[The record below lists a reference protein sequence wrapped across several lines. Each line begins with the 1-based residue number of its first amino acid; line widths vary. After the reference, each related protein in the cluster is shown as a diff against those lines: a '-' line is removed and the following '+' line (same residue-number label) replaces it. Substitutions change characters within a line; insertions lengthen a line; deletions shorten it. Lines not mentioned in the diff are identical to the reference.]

1 MKRDEQLATL
11 KTLGISSAA
20 SYREAAF
27 SRNIGLFSPGEQ
39 ERLAKAKVAIPG
51 MGGVGGVHLINL
63 VRTGI
68 GRFSLADFDQFEP
81 VNVNRQFGAK
91 VPSFGRPKLEVMIE
105 EAQSI
110 NPFLEITPYPAGL
123 TADNMEA
130 FLKGADVVLDG
141 LDFFQFEIRRKLFN
155 MARSM
160 GVPVITAGPLG
171 FSSALLVFTPQGMGF
186 DDYFDVGVELP
197 EEQKYLRFA
206 MGLAPRPT
214 HIGYMDLSR
223 VDLKGGKGPSLNIAC
238 QLCASLAATEA
249 VRIILGRPGLK
260 AVPHFLQF
268 DPFRQVLRKGRLA
281 RGNRALSQRA
291 KLWYVQNV
299 LLKTSSKARV
309 RIPDLPNLS
318 APQFDSLPQDVGT
331 YLLQAA
337 VQAPSGDN
345 AQPWQFSLAGNNIH
359 VFLNP
364 QADMSFFNVR
374 QTASIIACGA
384 ATENIRLAAT
394 AMGLD
399 AATQLLPDAAQE
411 NLMATVRMQPGEQAT
426 DPLAQHIWTRCTN
439 RRPFSK
445 RPLPD
450 WVQADLKACIRD
462 IPEARLHLFSE
473 RTQLRK
479 LAKVIYLADRIRTEH
494 QGLHEHFTSMI
505 RFSDQE
511 AEMRRDGLPLKNLE
525 AGLQGEAFLRLTKP
539 WSAMRVANGVGLGRL
554 VALHSAQGI
563 LESGAAGLVVVDG
576 LESRD
581 FLLGGQA
588 LQRIWLAMEH
598 HGLQMQPMTAV
609 TLFWLRWLWE
619 GPTSFSENHQKLL
632 ERVWQDMNRLFAA
645 VDFEKQGLVMLFRTG
660 YGPGIR
666 HRTLR
671 NDPHHFVLKDAT
683 AKSRERT

>member
-1 MKRDEQLATL
+1 MKRDEYLATL
-11 KTLGISSAA
+11 KTLGIHSA
-20 SYREAAF
+20 SDYRQAAF

-39 ERLAKAKVAIPG
+39 ERLAQAKVAIPG

-68 GRFSLADFDQFEP
+68 GRFNLADFDEFEP

-91 VPSFGRPKLEVMIE
+91 VSSFGRPKLEVMID
-105 EAQSI
+105 EADSI
-110 NPFLEITPYPAGL
+110 NPFLDITPYPAGL
-123 TADNMEA
+123 TMDNMSA
-130 FLKGADVVLDG
+130 FLTDVDVVLDG
-141 LDFFQFEIRRKLFN
+141 LDFFQFEIRRTLFN

-186 DDYFDVGVELP
+186 DEYFDVGGELP

-238 QLCASLAATEA
+238 QHCASLAATEA
-249 VRIILGRPGLK
+249 VRIILGKPGLK
-260 AVPHFLQF
+260 PAPYFLQF
-268 DPFRQVLRKGRLA
+268 DPFLQVLRKGRLA
-281 RGNRALSQRA
+281 RGNRSISQRA
-291 KLWYVQNV
+291 KRWYVQNV
-299 LLKTSSKARV
+299 LLKAANAARLQ
-309 RIPDLPNLS
+309 IPDPPNLS
-318 APQFDSLPQDVGT
+318 GSHFDALPEDVGT

-345 AQPWQFSLAGNNIH
+345 AQPWQFRLTGNDIH

-364 QADMSFFNVR
+364 KVDMSFFNIR

-394 AMGLD
+394 AMSLD
-399 AATQLLPDAAQE
+399 ATTQLLPDAAQE
-411 NLMATVRMQPGEQAT
+411 NLMATVHIRPSDQPI
-426 DPLAQHIWTRCTN
+426 DPLAQHLWTRCTN
-439 RRPFSK
+439 RRPYSK
-445 RPLPD
+445 LPLPE
-450 WVQADLKACIRD
+450 WVQADLKARIKS
-462 IPEARLHLFSE
+462 IPKAHLHLVSGRPE
-473 RTQLRK
+473 LRK

-505 RFSDQE
+505 RFNTEE
-511 AEMRRDGLPLKNLE
+511 AQQRRDGLPLKNLE
-525 AGLQGEAFLRLTKP
+525 AGLPGEAFLRLTKP
-539 WSAMRVANGVGLGRL
+539 WPAMRVANAIGLGRM

-563 LESGAAGLVVVDG
+563 LASGAAGMVVVDG
-576 LESRD
+576 LDSRD
-581 FLLGGQA
+581 FLIGGQA

-619 GPTSFSENHQKLL
+619 GPTSFSEKHQKLL
-632 ERVWQDMNRLFAA
+632 ERVWLDLKGLFAA

-671 NDPHHFVLKDAT
+671 RSVGDFLMK
-683 AKSRERT
+683 

>member
-1 MKRDEQLATL
+1 MKRDEHLATL
-11 KTLGISSAA
+11 KTLGISGAA
-20 SYREAAF
+20 TYREAAF

-39 ERLAKAKVAIPG
+39 DRLAEARVAIPG

-68 GRFSLADFDQFEP
+68 GRFNLADFDQFEP

-105 EAQSI
+105 EALGI
-110 NPFLEITPYPAGL
+110 NPFLDITPYPAGL
-123 TADNMEA
+123 TADTMEA
-130 FLKGADVVLDG
+130 FLTGVDVVLDG
-141 LDFFQFEIRRKLFN
+141 LDFFQFEIRRSLFN

-186 DDYFDVGVELP
+186 DDYFDVGGELP

-238 QLCASLAATEA
+238 QLCASLAGTEA
-249 VRIILGRPGLK
+249 VRIILGKPGLK
-260 AVPHFLQF
+260 PAPSFMQF
-268 DPFRQVLRKGRLA
+268 DPFLQVLRKGRLA
-281 RGNRALSQRA
+281 RGNRSLSQRA

-299 LLKTSSKARV
+299 LINAADKARV
-309 RIPDLPNLS
+309 RIPDQPVLS
-318 APQFDSLPQDVGT
+318 VSQFDSLPQGVGT
-331 YLLQAA
+331 YLVQAA
-337 VQAPSGDN
+337 IQAPSGDN
-345 AQPWQFSLAGNNIH
+345 AQPWQFRLTGNDIH
-359 VFLNP
+359 IFLNP
-364 QADMSFFNVR
+364 QADMSFFNIR

-384 ATENIRLAAT
+384 AMENIRLAAP

-399 AATQLLPDAAQE
+399 AATQILPDAAQE
-411 NLMATVRMQPGEQAT
+411 NLMATVHIKPGDDGV

-439 RRPFSK
+439 RRPYSK

-450 WVQADLKACIRD
+450 WVQADLKARIRN
-462 IPEARLHLFSE
+462 IPEAQLHLLTGRSK
-473 RTQLRK
+473 LRK

-505 RFSDQE
+505 RFNGQE
-511 AEMRRDGLPLKNLE
+511 AQQRRDGLPLKNLE
-525 AGLQGEAFLRLTKP
+525 AGLPGEAFLRLTKP
-539 WSAMRVANGVGLGRL
+539 WSAMRLANRFGLGRM

-563 LESGAAGLVVVDG
+563 LASGAAGMVVVDG
-576 LESRD
+576 LEAKD

-588 LQRIWLAMEH
+588 LQRIWLALEH

-609 TLFWLRWLWE
+609 TLFWLRWQWE
-619 GPTSFSENHQKLL
+619 GPASFSEKHQKLL
-632 ERVWQDMNRLFAA
+632 ERVWQDLKGLFVN

-671 NDPHHFVLKDAT
+671 RGAGDSLMK
-683 AKSRERT
+683 

>member
-1 MKRDEQLATL
+1 MKRDEHLATL
-11 KTLGISSAA
+11 KTLGITGATT
-20 SYREAAF
+20 YREAAF

-39 ERLAKAKVAIPG
+39 ERLAEARVAIPG

-68 GRFSLADFDQFEP
+68 GRFNLADFDQFEP

-91 VPSFGRPKLEVMIE
+91 VPSFGRPKLEIMIE

-110 NPFLEITPYPAGL
+110 NPFLDITPYPAGL
-123 TADNMEA
+123 TAENIEA
-130 FLKGADVVLDG
+130 FLTGVDVVLDG
-141 LDFFQFEIRRKLFN
+141 LDFFQFEIRRTLFN
-155 MARSM
+155 TARSM

-171 FSSALLVFTPQGMGF
+171 FSSALLVFTPQGMSF
-186 DDYFDVGVELP
+186 DDYFDVGGKLSD
-197 EEQKYLRFA
+197 EQKYLRFA

-238 QLCASLAATEA
+238 QLCASLAGTEA

-260 AVPHFLQF
+260 PAPGFMQF
-268 DPFRQVLRKGRLA
+268 DPFLQTLRKGRLA
-281 RGNRALSQRA
+281 RGNRSLSQRA

-299 LLKTSSKARV
+299 LIKAADKARV
-309 RIPDLPNLS
+309 RIPDQPVLS
-318 APQFDSLPQDVGT
+318 VSQFDSLPQGVGT
-331 YLLQAA
+331 YLVQAA
-337 VQAPSGDN
+337 IQAPSGDN
-345 AQPWQFSLAGNNIH
+345 AQPWQFRLTGNDIH

-384 ATENIRLAAT
+384 AMENIRLAAP

-399 AATQLLPDAAQE
+399 AITQLLPDAAQE
-411 NLMATVRMQPGEQAT
+411 NLMATVHIQPGDHVA
-426 DPLAQHIWTRCTN
+426 DPLARHIWTRNTN
-439 RRPFSK
+439 RRPYSK

-450 WVQADLKACIRD
+450 WLQTDLKARIRD
-462 IPEARLHLFSE
+462 IPEAQLHLLTE
-473 RTQLRK
+473 RFKLRK

-494 QGLHEHFTSMI
+494 QGLHEHFTSMV
-505 RFSDQE
+505 RFNAQE
-511 AEMRRDGLPLKNLE
+511 AQQRRDGLPLKNLE
-525 AGLQGEAFLRLTKP
+525 AGLPGEAFLRLTKP
-539 WSAMRVANGVGLGRL
+539 WPAMRIANRIGLGRM

-563 LESGAAGLVVVDG
+563 LASGAAGMVVIDG
-576 LESRD
+576 LEARD

-588 LQRIWLAMEH
+588 LQRIWLALEH

-609 TLFWLRWLWE
+609 TLFRLRWQWE
-619 GPTSFSENHQKLL
+619 GPTGFSEKHRKLL
-632 ERVWQDMNRLFAA
+632 ERVWQDLKGLFAA

-671 NDPHHFVLKDAT
+671 RGAGDFLMK
-683 AKSRERT
+683 

>member
-1 MKRDEQLATL
+1 MKRDEHLATL
-11 KTLGISSAA
+11 KTLGISGAA
-20 SYREAAF
+20 TYREAAF

-39 ERLAKAKVAIPG
+39 ERLAEARVAIPG

-68 GRFSLADFDQFEP
+68 GRFNLADFDQFEP

-105 EAQSI
+105 EALSI
-110 NPFLEITPYPAGL
+110 NPFLDITPYPAGL
-123 TADNMEA
+123 TADTMEA
-130 FLKGADVVLDG
+130 FLTGVDVVLDG
-141 LDFFQFEIRRKLFN
+141 LDFFQFEIRRSLFN

-186 DDYFDVGVELP
+186 DDYFDVGGKLSD
-197 EEQKYLRFA
+197 EQKYLRFA

-238 QLCASLAATEA
+238 QLCASLAGTEA
-249 VRIILGRPGLK
+249 VRIILGKPGLK
-260 AVPHFLQF
+260 PAPSFMQF
-268 DPFRQVLRKGRLA
+268 DPFQQALRKGRLG
-281 RGNRALSQRA
+281 RGNRSLSQRA

-299 LLKTSSKARV
+299 LIKAADKARV
-309 RIPDLPNLS
+309 RIPDQPVLS
-318 APQFDSLPQDVGT
+318 VSQFDSLPQGVGT
-331 YLLQAA
+331 YLVQAA
-337 VQAPSGDN
+337 IQAPSGDN
-345 AQPWQFSLAGNNIH
+345 AQPWQFRLTGNDIH

-384 ATENIRLAAT
+384 AMENMRLAA
-394 AMGLD
+394 ANMGLD
-399 AATQLLPDAAQE
+399 ADTQILPDAAQE
-411 NLMATVRMQPGEQAT
+411 NLMATVHIQPGDQIA
-426 DPLAQHIWTRCTN
+426 DPLAQHIWTRSTN
-439 RRPFSK
+439 RRPYSK

-450 WVQADLKACIRD
+450 WVQADLKTRIRN
-462 IPEARLHLFSE
+462 IPEAQLHLLTDRSK
-473 RTQLRK
+473 LRR

-505 RFSDQE
+505 RFNGQE
-511 AEMRRDGLPLKNLE
+511 AQQRRDGLPLKNLE
-525 AGLQGEAFLRLTKP
+525 AGLPGEAFLRLTKP
-539 WSAMRVANGVGLGRL
+539 WSAMRVANGIGLGRM

-563 LESGAAGLVVVDG
+563 LASGAAGMVVVEG
-576 LESRD
+576 LEARD

-588 LQRIWLAMEH
+588 LQRIWLALEH
-598 HGLQMQPMTAV
+598 QGLQMQPMTAV
-609 TLFWLRWLWE
+609 TLFWLRWQWE
-619 GPTSFSENHQKLL
+619 GPTSFSEKHRKLL
-632 ERVWQDMNRLFAA
+632 ERVWQDLKGLFAA

-671 NDPHHFVLKDAT
+671 RGAGDFLIK
-683 AKSRERT
+683 

>member
-1 MKRDEQLATL
+1 MKRDEHLATL
-11 KTLGISSAA
+11 KTLGISGATT
-20 SYREAAF
+20 YREAAF

-39 ERLAKAKVAIPG
+39 DRLAEARVAIPG

-68 GRFSLADFDQFEP
+68 GRFNLADFDQFEP

-105 EAQSI
+105 EALSI
-110 NPFLEITPYPAGL
+110 NPFLDITPYPAGL
-123 TADNMEA
+123 TADTMEA
-130 FLKGADVVLDG
+130 FLTGVDVVLDG
-141 LDFFQFEIRRKLFN
+141 LDFFQFEIRRSLFN

-186 DDYFDVGVELP
+186 DDYFDVGGELP

-238 QLCASLAATEA
+238 QLCASLAGTEA
-249 VRIILGRPGLK
+249 VRIILGKPGLK
-260 AVPHFLQF
+260 PAPSFMQF
-268 DPFRQVLRKGRLA
+268 DPFLQILRKGRLA
-281 RGNRALSQRA
+281 RGNRSLSQRA

-299 LLKTSSKARV
+299 LINAADKARV
-309 RIPDLPNLS
+309 RIPDQPVLS
-318 APQFDSLPQDVGT
+318 VSQFDSLPQGVGT
-331 YLLQAA
+331 YLVQAA
-337 VQAPSGDN
+337 IQAPSGDN
-345 AQPWQFSLAGNNIH
+345 AQPWQFRLTDNDIH

-364 QADMSFFNVR
+364 QADMSFFNIR

-384 ATENIRLAAT
+384 AMENIRLAAP

-399 AATQLLPDAAQE
+399 AATQILPDAAQE
-411 NLMATVRMQPGEQAT
+411 NLMATVHIQPGDQGV

-439 RRPFSK
+439 RRPYSK

-450 WVQADLKACIRD
+450 WVQADLKARIRN
-462 IPEARLHLFSE
+462 IPEAQLHLLTGSSK
-473 RTQLRK
+473 LRK

-505 RFSDQE
+505 RFNVQE
-511 AEMRRDGLPLKNLE
+511 AQQRRDGLPLKNLE
-525 AGLQGEAFLRLTKP
+525 AGLPGEAFLRLTKP
-539 WSAMRVANGVGLGRL
+539 WPAMRLANRIGLGRM

-563 LESGAAGLVVVDG
+563 LASGAAGMVVVDG
-576 LESRD
+576 LEAKD

-588 LQRIWLAMEH
+588 LQRIWLALEH

-609 TLFWLRWLWE
+609 TLFWLRWQWE
-619 GPTSFSENHQKLL
+619 GPASFSEKHQKLL
-632 ERVWQDMNRLFAA
+632 ERVWQDLKGLFVN

-671 NDPHHFVLKDAT
+671 RGAGDSLMK
-683 AKSRERT
+683 

>member
-1 MKRDEQLATL
+1 MKRDEHLATL
-11 KTLGISSAA
+11 QALGISSAA
-20 SYREAAF
+20 TYREAAF

-39 ERLAKAKVAIPG
+39 ERLAEARVAIPG

-68 GRFSLADFDQFEP
+68 GRFHLADFDQYEP

-105 EAQSI
+105 EAHSI
-110 NPFLEITPYPAGL
+110 NPFLGITPYPAGL

-130 FLKGADVVLDG
+130 FLTDVDVVLDG
-141 LDFFQFEIRRKLFN
+141 LDFFQFEIRRALFN

-171 FSSALLVFTPQGMGF
+171 YSSALLVFTPQGMGF
-186 DDYFDVGVELP
+186 DDYFDVGGELP

-238 QLCASLAATEA
+238 QLCSSLAATEA
-249 VRIILGRPGLK
+249 VRIILGKPGLK
-260 AVPHFLQF
+260 PAPCFLQF
-268 DPFRQVLRKGRLA
+268 DPFRQVLRKGRLS
-281 RGNRALSQRA
+281 RGNRTFSQRA

-299 LLKTSSKARV
+299 LIKATDQARV
-309 RIPDLPNLS
+309 RIPDPPVANV
-318 APQFDSLPQDVGT
+318 PHFDSLPQGVGT

-345 AQPWQFSLAGNNIH
+345 VQPWQFRLTGNDIH

-364 QADMSFFNVR
+364 EADVSFFNVR

-384 ATENIRLAAT
+384 AMENIRLAAT
-394 AMGLD
+394 AMGMD
-399 AATQLLPDAAQE
+399 ATTQIRPDATQE
-411 NLMATVRMQPGEQAT
+411 NLMATVRIQPDDHTT
-426 DPLAQHIWTRCTN
+426 DPLARHIWTRCTN
-439 RRPFSK
+439 RRPYSK
-445 RPLPD
+445 RPLPE
-450 WVQADLKACIRD
+450 WVHDDLKARIRSM
-462 IPEARLHLFSE
+462 PEAHLHLLTG
-473 RTQLRK
+473 RAQLRK

-494 QGLHEHFTSMI
+494 QGLHEHFSSMI
-505 RFSDQE
+505 RFNIKE
-511 AEMRRDGLPLKNLE
+511 AEQRRDGLPLKNLE
-525 AGLQGEAFLRLTKP
+525 AGLQGEAFLRLTTP
-539 WSAMRVANGVGLGRL
+539 WPAMRVANGIGLGRL

-563 LESGAAGLVVVDG
+563 LESGAAGLVVVEG

-581 FLLGGQA
+581 FMLGGQA

-619 GPTSFSENHQKLL
+619 GPSSFSEKHQKLL
-632 ERVWQDMNRLFAA
+632 ERVWQDLKGLFAS
-645 VDFEKQGLVMLFRTG
+645 VDFEKQGLVMLFRAG

-671 NDPHHFVLKDAT
+671 RGAGDFLMK
-683 AKSRERT
+683 

>member
-1 MKRDEQLATL
+1 MKKDEHLATL
-11 KTLGISSAA
+11 QALGIASAT

-27 SRNIGLFSPGEQ
+27 ARNIGLFSPGEQ
-39 ERLAKAKVAIPG
+39 DRLAQARVAIPG

-68 GRFSLADFDQFEP
+68 GRFNLADFDRFEP
-81 VNVNRQFGAK
+81 VNVNRQFGAR

-105 EAQSI
+105 EAQGI
-110 NPFLEITPYPAGL
+110 NPFLDITPFPAGL

-130 FLKGADVVLDG
+130 FLTGVDVVLDG
-141 LDFFQFEIRRKLFN
+141 LDFFQFEIRRNLFN
-155 MARSM
+155 TARSM

-186 DDYFDVGVELP
+186 DDYFDVGGDLP

-238 QLCASLAATEA
+238 QLCSSLAATEA
-249 VRIILGRPGLK
+249 VRIILGKPGLRP
-260 AVPHFLQF
+260 VPCFMQF
-268 DPFRQVLRKGRLA
+268 DPLLQVLRKGRLA
-281 RGNRALSQRA
+281 RGNRTLSQRA
-291 KLWYVQNV
+291 RLWYVQNV
-299 LLKTSSKARV
+299 LLKATDMARA
-309 RIPDLPNLS
+309 RIPDQPS
-318 APQFDSLPQDVGT
+318 SGVSQFQSLPQGVGT
-331 YLLQAA
+331 YLVQAA

-345 AQPWQFSLAGNNIH
+345 AQPWQFRLAGNDIH

-384 ATENIRLAAT
+384 ALENIRLAAT
-394 AMGLD
+394 SMGLD
-399 AATQLLPDAAQE
+399 ASTQILPDAAQE
-411 NLMATVRMQPGEQAT
+411 NLMATARIQPGDKGA

-439 RRPFSK
+439 RRPYSK

-450 WVQADLKACIRD
+450 WVQADLMARIRS
-462 IPEARLHLFSE
+462 IPEARLHLLTDRS
-473 RTQLRK
+473 QLRK
-479 LAKVIYLADRIRTEH
+479 LAKVIFLADRIRTEH

-505 RFSDQE
+505 RFNAKE
-511 AEMRRDGLPLKNLE
+511 AELRRDGLPLKNLE
-525 AGLQGEAFLRLTKP
+525 AGLPGEAFLRLTKP
-539 WSAMRVANGVGLGRL
+539 WPAMRAANRIGLGRM

-563 LESGAAGLVVVDG
+563 LESGAAGMIAVDG
-576 LESRD
+576 LEAKD

-588 LQRIWLAMEH
+588 LQRIWLALEH

-609 TLFWLRWLWE
+609 TLFRLRWQWE
-619 GPTSFSENHQKLL
+619 GPTSFSEKHQKLL
-632 ERVWQDMNRLFAA
+632 ERVWLDLKGLFVN
-645 VDFEKQGLVMLFRTG
+645 VDHEKQGLVMLFRTG

-671 NDPHHFVLKDAT
+671 RGAGDFLMK
-683 AKSRERT
+683 

>member
-1 MKRDEQLATL
+1 MGKDEYLDTL
-11 KTLGISSAA
+11 KTLGIHNA
-20 SYREAAF
+20 SDYRETAF

-39 ERLAKAKVAIPG
+39 ERLAQARVAIPG

-68 GRFSLADFDQFEP
+68 GRFNLADFDRYEP
-81 VNVNRQFGAK
+81 VNVNRQLGAK
-91 VPSFGRPKLEVMIE
+91 VPSFGRPKLEVMVE
-105 EAQSI
+105 EALSI
-110 NPFLEITPYPAGL
+110 NPFLDITPYPAGL
-123 TADNMEA
+123 TTDNMEA
-130 FLKGADVVLDG
+130 FLTGVDVVLDG
-141 LDFFQFEIRRKLFN
+141 LDFFQFEIRRTLFN

-160 GVPVITAGPLG
+160 GIPVITAGPLG

-186 DDYFDVGVELP
+186 DEYFDVGGELP

-223 VDLKGGKGPSLNIAC
+223 VDLNGGKGPSLNIAC
-238 QLCASLAATEA
+238 QLCSSLAATEA
-249 VRIILGRPGLK
+249 VRIILGKPGLK
-260 AVPHFLQF
+260 PAPCFMQF
-268 DPFRQVLRKGRLA
+268 DPFLRVLRKGRLA
-281 RGNRALSQRA
+281 WGNRALSQRA

-299 LLKTSSKARV
+299 LLKAAARARV
-309 RIPDLPNLS
+309 RVPDQPVLS
-318 APQFDSLPQDVGT
+318 ASHFDPLPQGVGT

-345 AQPWQFSLAGNNIH
+345 AQPWQFSLAGNDIH

-374 QTASIIACGA
+374 QTASLIACGA
-384 ATENIRLAAT
+384 AMENIRLAAT

-399 AATQLLPDAAQE
+399 AATQILPDAAQE
-411 NLMATVRMQPGEQAT
+411 NLMATVRIQPGDHAA
-426 DPLAQHIWTRCTN
+426 DPLARQIWTRCTN
-439 RRPFSK
+439 RRPYSK

-450 WVQADLKACIRD
+450 WVQSDLKARIHGM
-462 IPEARLHLFSE
+462 PEAHLHLLTS

-479 LAKVIYLADRIRTEH
+479 LATVIYLADRIRTEH

-505 RFSDQE
+505 RFNTKEEQ
-511 AEMRRDGLPLKNLE
+511 RRDGLPLKNLE
-525 AGLQGEAFLRLTKP
+525 AGLPGEAFLRLTKP
-539 WSAMRVANGVGLGRL
+539 WPAMRVANGIGLGRM

-563 LESGAAGLVVVDG
+563 LASGAAGMVVVDG

-588 LQRIWLAMEH
+588 LQRIWLALEH

-619 GPTSFSENHQKLL
+619 GPSSFSEKHRKLL
-632 ERVWQDMNRLFAA
+632 ERVWKDLKGLFVH

-671 NDPHHFVLKDAT
+671 RSAGDFLMK
-683 AKSRERT
+683 

>member
-1 MKRDEQLATL
+1 MKRDEHLATL

-20 SYREAAF
+20 TYREAAF

-39 ERLAKAKVAIPG
+39 DRLAEAKVAIPG

-63 VRTGI
+63 VHTGI

-105 EAQSI
+105 EAHSI
-110 NPFLEITPYPAGL
+110 NPFLDITPYPAGL
-123 TADNMEA
+123 TTDNMEA
-130 FLKGADVVLDG
+130 FLTDVDVVLDG
-141 LDFFQFEIRRKLFN
+141 LDFFQFEIRRTLFN

-171 FSSALLVFTPQGMGF
+171 FSSALLVFTQQGMGF
-186 DDYFDVGVELP
+186 DDYFDVGGELP

-249 VRIILGRPGLK
+249 IRIILGKPGLK
-260 AVPHFLQF
+260 LAPHFMQF
-268 DPFRQVLRKGRLA
+268 DPFLQVLRKGRLT
-281 RGNRALSQRA
+281 RGNRTLSQRA
-291 KLWYVQNV
+291 KRWYVENV
-299 LLKTSSKARV
+299 ILAAATKARV
-309 RIPDLPNLS
+309 RIPDPPNIS
-318 APQFDSLPQDVGT
+318 AAHFDSLPQGVGT
-331 YLLQAA
+331 YLVQAA

-345 AQPWQFSLAGNNIH
+345 AQPWQFSLAGNDIH

-374 QTASIIACGA
+374 QTASTIACGA
-384 ATENIRLAAT
+384 ALENMRLAAT
-394 AMGLD
+394 VMGLN

-411 NLMATVRMQPGEQAT
+411 NLLATVRIQPGDQTA
-426 DPLAQHIWTRCTN
+426 DPLARHIWSRCTN
-439 RRPFSK
+439 RRPYSK
-445 RPLPD
+445 RPLPE
-450 WVQADLKACIRD
+450 WVQADLKTRIQNMPA
-462 IPEARLHLFSE
+462 AHLHLLTG
-473 RTQLRK
+473 RAQLRK

-511 AEMRRDGLPLKNLE
+511 AELRRDGLPLKNLE
-525 AGLQGEAFLRLTKP
+525 AGLPGEAFLRLTKP
-539 WSAMRVANGVGLGRL
+539 WPAMRVANRIGLGRM

-563 LESGAAGLVVVDG
+563 LASGAAGMVVVDG
-576 LESRD
+576 VESRD

-588 LQRIWLAMEH
+588 LQRIWLTMEH

-619 GPTSFSENHQKLL
+619 GPTSFSEKHQKLL
-632 ERVWQDMNRLFAA
+632 ERVWRDLKGLFAT

-671 NDPHHFVLKDAT
+671 RGAGDFLMK
-683 AKSRERT
+683 

>member
-1 MKRDEQLATL
+1 MKRDEHLATL
-11 KTLGISSAA
+11 QALGISSAA
-20 SYREAAF
+20 TYREAAF

-39 ERLAKAKVAIPG
+39 ERLAEARVAIPG

-68 GRFSLADFDQFEP
+68 GRFHLADFDQFEP

-91 VPSFGRPKLEVMIE
+91 VPSFGRPKLAVMIE
-105 EAQSI
+105 EAHSI
-110 NPFLEITPYPAGL
+110 NPFLDITPYPAGL

-130 FLKGADVVLDG
+130 FLTDVDVVLDG
-141 LDFFQFEIRRKLFN
+141 LDFFQFEIRRALFN

-171 FSSALLVFTPQGMGF
+171 YSSALLVFTPQGMGF
-186 DDYFDVGVELP
+186 DDYFDVGGELP

-238 QLCASLAATEA
+238 QLCSSLAATEA
-249 VRIILGRPGLK
+249 VRIILGKPGLK
-260 AVPHFLQF
+260 PAPCFLQF
-268 DPFRQVLRKGRLA
+268 DPFRQVLRKGRLS
-281 RGNRALSQRA
+281 RGNRAFSQRA

-299 LLKTSSKARV
+299 LIKATDQARV
-309 RIPDLPNLS
+309 RIP
-318 APQFDSLPQDVGT
+318 APPVVSVPHFDSLPQDVGA

-345 AQPWQFSLAGNNIH
+345 VQPWQFSLTGNDIH

-364 QADMSFFNVR
+364 EADVSFFNVR

-384 ATENIRLAAT
+384 AMENIRLAAT
-394 AMGLD
+394 TMGMD
-399 AATQLLPDAAQE
+399 ATTQIQPDATQE
-411 NLMATVRMQPGEQAT
+411 NLLATVRIHAGDHTA
-426 DPLAQHIWTRCTN
+426 DPLARHIWTRCTN
-439 RRPFSK
+439 RRPYSK
-445 RPLPD
+445 RPLPE
-450 WVQADLKACIRD
+450 WVQADLEARIKN
-462 IPEARLHLFSE
+462 IPEARLHLLTG
-473 RTQLRK
+473 RAQLRK

-505 RFSDQE
+505 RFSTTE
-511 AEMRRDGLPLKNLE
+511 AEQRRDGLPLKNLE
-525 AGLQGEAFLRLTKP
+525 AGLAGEAFLRLTKP
-539 WSAMRVANGVGLGRL
+539 WSAMRIANGIGLGRL

-563 LESGAAGLVVVDG
+563 LESGTAGMVVVDG
-576 LESRD
+576 FETRD
-581 FLLGGQA
+581 FMLGGQA

-619 GPTSFSENHQKLL
+619 GPTSFSEKHRKLL
-632 ERVWQDMNRLFAA
+632 ERVWQDLKGLFVS
-645 VDFEKQGLVMLFRTG
+645 VDFEKQGLVMLFRAG

-671 NDPHHFVLKDAT
+671 RDAGEFLM
-683 AKSRERT
+683 K

>member
-1 MKRDEQLATL
+1 MKRDEHLATL
-11 KTLGISSAA
+11 KTLGISGATT
-20 SYREAAF
+20 YREAAF

-39 ERLAKAKVAIPG
+39 DRLAEARVAIPG

-68 GRFSLADFDQFEP
+68 GRFNLADFDQFEP

-105 EAQSI
+105 EALSI
-110 NPFLEITPYPAGL
+110 NPFLDITPYPAGL
-123 TADNMEA
+123 TADTMEA
-130 FLKGADVVLDG
+130 FLTGVDVVLDG
-141 LDFFQFEIRRKLFN
+141 LDFFQFEIRRSLFN

-186 DDYFDVGVELP
+186 DDYFDVGGELP

-238 QLCASLAATEA
+238 QLCASLAGTEA
-249 VRIILGRPGLK
+249 VRIILGKPGLK
-260 AVPHFLQF
+260 PAPSFMQF
-268 DPFRQVLRKGRLA
+268 DPFLQILRKGRLA
-281 RGNRALSQRA
+281 RGNRSLSQRA

-299 LLKTSSKARV
+299 LINAADKARV
-309 RIPDLPNLS
+309 RIPDQPVLS
-318 APQFDSLPQDVGT
+318 VSQFDSLPQGVGT
-331 YLLQAA
+331 YLVQAA
-337 VQAPSGDN
+337 IQAPSGDN
-345 AQPWQFSLAGNNIH
+345 AQPWQFRLTGNDIH

-364 QADMSFFNVR
+364 QADMSFFNIR

-384 ATENIRLAAT
+384 AMENIRLAAP

-399 AATQLLPDAAQE
+399 AATQILPDAAQE
-411 NLMATVRMQPGEQAT
+411 NLMATVHIQPGDQGV

-439 RRPFSK
+439 RRPYSK

-450 WVQADLKACIRD
+450 WVQADLKARIRN
-462 IPEARLHLFSE
+462 IPEAQLHLLTGSSK
-473 RTQLRK
+473 LRK

-505 RFSDQE
+505 RFNVQE
-511 AEMRRDGLPLKNLE
+511 AQQRRDGLPLKNLE
-525 AGLQGEAFLRLTKP
+525 AGLPGEAFLRLTKP
-539 WSAMRVANGVGLGRL
+539 WPAMRLANRIGLGRM

-563 LESGAAGLVVVDG
+563 LASGAAGMVVVDG
-576 LESRD
+576 LEAKD

-588 LQRIWLAMEH
+588 LQRIWLALEH

-609 TLFWLRWLWE
+609 TLFWLRWQWE
-619 GPTSFSENHQKLL
+619 GPASFSEKHQKLL
-632 ERVWQDMNRLFAA
+632 ERVWQDLKGLFVN

-671 NDPHHFVLKDAT
+671 RGAGDSLMK
-683 AKSRERT
+683 

>member
-1 MKRDEQLATL
+1 MKRDEHLATL
-11 KTLGISSAA
+11 QALGISSAA
-20 SYREAAF
+20 TYREAAF

-39 ERLAKAKVAIPG
+39 ERLAEARVAIPG

-68 GRFSLADFDQFEP
+68 GRFHLADFDQYEP
-81 VNVNRQFGAK
+81 VNVNRQFGAR

-105 EAQSI
+105 EAHSI
-110 NPFLEITPYPAGL
+110 NPFLDIAPYPTGL

-130 FLKGADVVLDG
+130 FLTGVDVVLDG
-141 LDFFQFEIRRKLFN
+141 LDFFQFEIRRALFN

-171 FSSALLVFTPQGMGF
+171 YSSALLVFTQQGMGF
-186 DDYFDVGVELP
+186 DDYFDVGGELP

-238 QLCASLAATEA
+238 QLCSSLAATEA
-249 VRIILGRPGLK
+249 MRIILGKPGLK
-260 AVPHFLQF
+260 PAPCFLQF
-268 DPFRQVLRKGRLA
+268 DPFRQVLRKGRLS
-281 RGNRALSQRA
+281 RGNRTLSQRA

-299 LLKTSSKARV
+299 LIKATDQARV
-309 RIPDLPNLS
+309 RIPDPPVVNV
-318 APQFDSLPQDVGT
+318 PHFDSLPQGVGT

-345 AQPWQFSLAGNNIH
+345 VQPWRLRLAGNDIH
-359 VFLNP
+359 VFLNSE
-364 QADMSFFNVR
+364 ADVSFFNVR

-384 ATENIRLAAT
+384 AMENIRLAAT
-394 AMGLD
+394 TMGMD
-399 AATQLLPDAAQE
+399 ATTQIRPDATQE
-411 NLMATVRMQPGEQAT
+411 NLMATVRIQPGDHTA
-426 DPLAQHIWTRCTN
+426 DPLARHIWTRCTN
-439 RRPFSK
+439 RRPYSK
-445 RPLPD
+445 RPLPE
-450 WVQADLKACIRD
+450 WVQNDLKARIRSM
-462 IPEARLHLFSE
+462 PQAHLHLLTG
-473 RTQLRK
+473 RAQLRK

-505 RFSDQE
+505 RFNMKE
-511 AEMRRDGLPLKNLE
+511 AEQRRDGLPLKNLE
-525 AGLQGEAFLRLTKP
+525 AGLPGEAFLRLTKP
-539 WSAMRVANGVGLGRL
+539 WSAIRVANGIGLGRL
-554 VALHSAQGI
+554 VAVHSAQGI
-563 LESGAAGLVVVDG
+563 LESGAAGLVVVEG

-581 FLLGGQA
+581 FMLGGQA

-619 GPTSFSENHQKLL
+619 GPSSFSEKHQKLL
-632 ERVWQDMNRLFAA
+632 ERVWQDLKGLFAS

-671 NDPHHFVLKDAT
+671 RGAGDFLMK
-683 AKSRERT
+683 

>member
-1 MKRDEQLATL
+1 MKRDEHLATL
-11 KTLGISSAA
+11 QTLGISNAA
-20 SYREAAF
+20 AYREAAF

-39 ERLAKAKVAIPG
+39 ERLAEARVAIPG

-68 GRFSLADFDQFEP
+68 GRFHLADFDQYEP

-91 VPSFGRPKLEVMIE
+91 VPSFGRPKLAVMIE
-105 EAQSI
+105 EAHSI
-110 NPFLEITPYPAGL
+110 NPFLDITPYPAGL

-130 FLKGADVVLDG
+130 FLTGVDVVLDG
-141 LDFFQFEIRRKLFN
+141 LDFFQFEIRRTLFN

-171 FSSALLVFTPQGMGF
+171 YSSALLVFTPQGMGF
-186 DDYFDVGVELP
+186 DDYFDVGGELP

-238 QLCASLAATEA
+238 QLCSSLAATEA
-249 VRIILGRPGLK
+249 VRIILGKPGLK
-260 AVPHFLQF
+260 PAPCFLQF

-281 RGNRALSQRA
+281 RGNRAFSQRA

-299 LLKTSSKARV
+299 LIKATDQARV
-309 RIPDLPNLS
+309 RIPDQPVVDVS
-318 APQFDSLPQDVGT
+318 HFDSLPHDVGT

-345 AQPWQFSLAGNNIH
+345 VQPWQFRLAGNDIH

-364 QADMSFFNVR
+364 EADASFFNVR

-384 ATENIRLAAT
+384 AMENIRLAAT
-394 AMGLD
+394 TMGMD
-399 AATQLLPDAAQE
+399 ATTQIRPDAAQE
-411 NLMATVRMQPGEQAT
+411 NLMATVCIHPGAHT
-426 DPLAQHIWTRCTN
+426 ADPLARHIWTRCTN
-439 RRPFSK
+439 RRPYSK
-445 RPLPD
+445 RPLPE
-450 WVQADLKACIRD
+450 WVQADLKARIQS
-462 IPEARLHLFSE
+462 ISEARLHLLTT
-473 RTQLRK
+473 RAQLRK

-505 RFSDQE
+505 RFSMKE
-511 AEMRRDGLPLKNLE
+511 AEQRRDGLPLKNLE
-525 AGLQGEAFLRLTKP
+525 AGLPGEAFLRLTKP
-539 WSAMRVANGVGLGRL
+539 WSAMRVANGIGLGRM

-563 LESGAAGLVVVDG
+563 LASGAAGMVVVDG
-576 LESRD
+576 LEPRN
-581 FLLGGQA
+581 FMLGGQA

-619 GPTSFSENHQKLL
+619 GPSSFPEKHQKLL
-632 ERVWQDMNRLFAA
+632 ERVWQDLKGLFAS

-671 NDPHHFVLKDAT
+671 RGTGDSLMK
-683 AKSRERT
+683 